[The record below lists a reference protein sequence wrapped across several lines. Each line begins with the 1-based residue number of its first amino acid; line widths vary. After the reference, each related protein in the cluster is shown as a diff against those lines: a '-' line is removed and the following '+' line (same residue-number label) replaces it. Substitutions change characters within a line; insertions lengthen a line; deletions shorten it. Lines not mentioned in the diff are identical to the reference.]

1 MAQLV
6 VRRLDDDV
14 KERLRIRAKKH
25 GRSLEAEARAI
36 LEEAAGAGSMQG
48 RRPRREKG
56 FGTLMHERF
65 KKTGLTKEEARQFQN
80 GIDELNARWRTRT
93 PNFDE

>member
-6 VRRLDDDV
+6 VRRLDDGA
-14 KERLRIRAKKH
+14 KARLKARAKRH

-36 LEEAAGAGSMQG
+36 LEDAAKPDNA
-48 RRPRREKG
+48 RAKKEKG

-65 KKTGLTKEEARQFQN
+65 KKVGLTEAEARQFQK
-80 GIDELNARWRTRT
+80 GIEELNANWRMDV
-93 PNFDE
+93 PDFEE